1 MVEEQTETLSDIT
14 YNKKDM
20 HVLVVDDEQVIV
32 DLITRTLKKA
42 GYSYETAT
50 DGFTAYELISQKTF
64 DLIITDIVMPTMTG
78 IELIQ
83 KVQQAGYKAHVIFI
97 TGQKKYDF
105 VYNAIQ
111 LQSLGF
117 IEKPFS
123 LDTLKN
129 LIDQSYQIICNAKE
143 QQKRE
148 EALRQSIE
156 DKQKELQFRTER
168 LVAEKEILHGII
180 SSANF
185 GLVAMDNVGAIY
197 LMNSLAGKL
206 IGIKESDSFA
216 YIGRHHRDLIP
227 GTLTPVFTQ
236 LFNDVLETRELRKI
250 ESFKCED
257 GTSLN
262 IIAYPLYHVNQIN
275 AVIFIIHDI
284 TEKEILQER
293 MLQSSKLASI
303 GELAAGVAH
312 EINNPLGFVLSNTNT
327 LLDYIATLDTYLG
340 FLESLVNNRGNEKDM
355 EAVENKRQEL
365 DVEYIRDDITSLLE
379 ETKDGLKRIQ
389 KIVLDL
395 KTFARADSDVP
406 EKHQVNSLID
416 DALNLVRNE
425 TKYKLTIKKTYAD
438 LPEILCYSSQLVQ
451 VFTNLFINASHAV
464 PEKGTLEITTSMDDS
479 SIIISIK
486 DNGTGIPEHVLPRI
500 FDPFFTTKEAGKGTG
515 LGLSISY
522 GIIKKHGGNISV
534 KSKEGEGTEF
544 IISLPVKNEM
554 PSDKKEATKVAE

>member
-1 MVEEQTETLSDIT
+1 MVTEQTETLSDIT
-14 YNKKDM
+14 YDKKDM
-20 HVLVVDDEQVIV
+20 HVLVVDDEQVII
-32 DLITRTLKKA
+32 DLITRALHKA
-42 GYSYETAT
+42 GYSYETAS
-50 DGFTAYELISQKTF
+50 DGITAFELISQQSF
-64 DLIITDIVMPTMTG
+64 DLIITDIVMPSMTG

-83 KVQQAGYKAHVIFI
+83 KAQQAGYKAHVIFI
-97 TGQKKYDF
+97 TGQKKYDY

-123 LDTLKN
+123 LDTLNN
-129 LIDQSYQIICNAKE
+129 LIDQSYQIVCNAKE
-143 QQKRE
+143 QEKRE
-148 EALRQSIE
+148 QALKQSIE

-185 GLVAMDNVGAIY
+185 GLIAMDNVGAVY
-197 LMNSLAGKL
+197 LMNTLASRL
-206 IGIKESDSFA
+206 IGIKDSESVV
-216 YIGRHHRDLIP
+216 YIGTHYKDLIP
-227 GTLTPVFTQ
+227 DTLSSIFVQ
-236 LFNDVLETRELRKI
+236 LFDDVLSTPGLHKI
-250 ESFKCED
+250 ESFKCD
-257 GTSLN
+257 NGISLN
-262 IIAYPLYHVNQIN
+262 IIAYPLYHVNQIS

-327 LLDYIATLDTYLG
+327 LLDYIATLDTYIS
-340 FLESLVNNRGNEKDM
+340 FLESNANNQEHEK
-355 EAVENKRQEL
+355 EAETIKNKRQEL
-365 DVEYIRDDITSLLE
+365 DIDYIREDITSLLE

-406 EKHQVNSLID
+406 EKHQINSLIE

-425 TKYKLTIKKTYAD
+425 TKYKLTIKKTFAE
-438 LPEILCYSSQLVQ
+438 LPEILCYPSQLVQ

-464 PEKGTLEITTSMDDS
+464 PEKGTLEITTSVNDIFVS
-479 SIIISIK
+479 ISIK
-486 DNGTGIPEHVLPRI
+486 DDGTGIPEHVLPRI

-544 IISLPVKNEM
+544 IISLPIKHVNI
-554 PSDKKEATKVAE
+554 SDKKEVLAEAK